1 MSNQIE
7 LKLLL
12 TGVQKFE
19 AEFQRVRQMVAV
31 GIGGI
36 AAYAGLSQ
44 VKEGIQHVLELG
56 STLTI
61 LKARTDET
69 IPRLIALRRAISENG
84 GSADDA
90 GQLINKMQRAIVEAI
105 INGGAAAK
113 AIADLNLNLQDL
125 AKHSPV
131 EQMQMIGQRLVGIE
145 NPAQRAAIAMAIFG
159 RSGGELIP
167 LLTNADAIKTLSEN
181 TSTFAQVME
190 RDAKTFHEFEIT
202 LSRLKSTGTK
212 FLAGMLDMAPL
223 QQLSDFIREDIL
235 GAFDATKA
243 GQYVGAF
250 IGAAKQAWDNGQ
262 FGEFIEITIGAG
274 FEAGINVAKTLIKG
288 LINLVKS
295 PTMLKVFAD
304 LAMTLGVTLAQA
316 LVRVAGDV
324 AVTFLSVQRFFNET
338 FVVLVANLGIKFK
351 DMFLGVV
358 NFFLKT
364 LVDGINSMFQNNLAA
379 AAFEKISGKKFSP
392 LGFTPIK
399 AGPSTPLPLPDFEKI
414 VSAYSTSIDPVVK
427 KINDFLGKSLLQSRG
442 ALGIQIMFSLST
454 TYIDKLKAAVLAY
467 MALFGTSNK
476 IEADGAKK
484 YSDIVRDR
492 TAFETA
498 EKAIREDLIHVQAA
512 LNDVETDYTKS
523 AQEKWAEKKRLLE
536 TELTLQKNL
545 LELMRARLALPG
557 LTVQEQD
564 QLDAQARG
572 QEKTVNSA
580 DRALKGIGPDPS
592 SLSQQ
597 MSAAWAKIK
606 TEIGTVQEAI
616 ANGFTN
622 TIGAAIAGVKNGIT
636 GLIEGTMTW
645 SQALSNIGSSVLRT
659 VIDAVVNMFV
669 AWVTGRNSVKA
680 AELAAQAVELP
691 GKIIAMVA
699 TAIDSWGV
707 AAVVGLAA
715 LAGAGIAWG
724 SGAFLEG
731 GYTGAGGKYDV
742 AGIVHRGEFVMPADA
757 VQRIG
762 LPALDAMR
770 VGAPAV
776 SPASTGGAA
785 GANIHMAFFGDNHA
799 MATKWAR
806 SQEGQAVLVDT
817 MRQNIHRITRT

>member
-90 GQLINKMQRAIVEAI
+90 GQLINKMQRSIVEAI

-304 LAMTLGVTLAQA
+304 LA
-316 LVRVAGDV
+316 
-324 AVTFLSVQRFFNET
+324 
-338 FVVLVANLGIKFK
+338 IKFK

-442 ALGIQIMFSLST
+442 ALGIQSMFSLST
-454 TYIDKLKAAVLAY
+454 T
-467 MALFGTSNK
+467 
-476 IEADGAKK
+476 
-484 YSDIVRDR
+484 
-492 TAFETA
+492 
-498 EKAIREDLIHVQAA
+498 
-512 LNDVETDYTKS
+512 
-523 AQEKWAEKKRLLE
+523 
-536 TELTLQKNL
+536 
-545 LELMRARLALPG
+545 
-557 LTVQEQD
+557 
-564 QLDAQARG
+564 
-572 QEKTVNSA
+572 
-580 DRALKGIGPDPS
+580 
-592 SLSQQ
+592 
-597 MSAAWAKIK
+597 
-606 TEIGTVQEAI
+606 
-616 ANGFTN
+616 
-622 TIGAAIAGVKNGIT
+622 
-636 GLIEGTMTW
+636 
-645 SQALSNIGSSVLRT
+645 
-659 VIDAVVNMFV
+659 
-669 AWVTGRNSVKA
+669 
-680 AELAAQAVELP
+680 
-691 GKIIAMVA
+691 
-699 TAIDSWGV
+699 
-707 AAVVGLAA
+707 
-715 LAGAGIAWG
+715 
-724 SGAFLEG
+724 
-731 GYTGAGGKYDV
+731 
-742 AGIVHRGEFVMPADA
+742 
-757 VQRIG
+757 
-762 LPALDAMR
+762 
-770 VGAPAV
+770 
-776 SPASTGGAA
+776 
-785 GANIHMAFFGDNHA
+785 
-799 MATKWAR
+799 
-806 SQEGQAVLVDT
+806 
-817 MRQNIHRITRT
+817 